1 MPLPQDT
8 CRLFWVATTL
18 RVKQAL
24 RNHAAANDVPR
35 IRWTNLAT
43 LPTPTSQRQ
52 DAYCC
57 FAYSALA
64 CFR

>member
-24 RNHAAANDVPR
+24 RNHAAANDVRR
-35 IRWTNLAT
+35 IGCTNLAT
-43 LPTPTSQRQ
+43 LATPTSQRE
-52 DAYCC
+52 DAYCS
-57 FAYSALA
+57 FAYSAFA
-64 CFR
+64 